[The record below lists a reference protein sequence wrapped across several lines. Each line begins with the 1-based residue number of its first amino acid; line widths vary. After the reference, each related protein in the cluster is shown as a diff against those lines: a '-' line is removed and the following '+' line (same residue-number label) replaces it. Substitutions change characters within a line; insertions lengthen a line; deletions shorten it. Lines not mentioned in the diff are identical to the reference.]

1 MYIKSRVNCNY
12 CEWILKVDLY
22 VHKCNH
28 CEWILKV
35 DLYVHK
41 CNHCEW
47 ILKVG
52 IRWECFQT

>member
-1 MYIKSRVNCNY
+1 MGGFK
-12 CEWILKVDLY
+12 LKGFKKMRGKLRGKKK
-22 VHKCNH
+22 KCNH

-47 ILKVG
+47 ILKVEL
-52 IRWECFQT
+52 IVIIANEH

>member
-1 MYIKSRVNCNY
+1 MNIKNY
-12 CEWILKVDLY
+12 CEWIVKVDLY

-41 CNHCEW
+41 CNNCDW

>member
-1 MYIKSRVNCNY
+1 MNIKSRVICSY

-35 DLYVHK
+35 ELIVIVANEH
-41 CNHCEW
+41 
-47 ILKVG
+47 
-52 IRWECFQT
+52 